1 MISNLFISLQF
12 YVWDD
17 RDYVTIYD
25 IKEDGNSI
33 AIANLN
39 GLDFKSFTVEGPEY
53 HWKKK
58 IVSSSSNRM
67 LVEFKSDEA
76 SQEIGFSASIHYS
89 ALPSQKCE
97 EGLDINMKTIQS
109 PNYPDLYDNNMVCKW
124 LISVP
129 LGFHIS
135 LKFLHFDVRFFCNFQ
150 LCSTFPFF

>member
-1 MISNLFISLQF
+1 MLFTLLYSLNSISLQF
-12 YVWDD
+12 SVWDD

-39 GLDFKSFTVEGPEY
+39 GLEFKSFTVEGPEY

-89 ALPSQKCE
+89 ALPSQKC
-97 EGLDINMKTIQS
+97 DS
-109 PNYPDLYDNNMVCKW
+109 
-124 LISVP
+124 S
-129 LGFHIS
+129 
-135 LKFLHFDVRFFCNFQ
+135 
-150 LCSTFPFF
+150 